1 MAKNSFS
8 SLVCLVASLL
18 IAGCSHQ
25 PTAPAAGESQAEG
38 GQAPAAAFQPG
49 NPAEIIAL
57 GKRLSQ
63 DRLSLF
69 SVTKGKYTFYVG
81 GVLSANYETATE
93 ILRISSL
100 TAEDKVDEVCE
111 YSPQGVLF
119 VARKDQ
125 TDKDAFVSSC
135 NQLAKLLHDY
145 LSR

>member
-8 SLVCLVASLL
+8 SSACLATALL

-25 PTAPAAGESQAEG
+25 PTAPAAGESQAQG
-38 GQAPAAAFQPG
+38 GQAPTAAFHPD
-49 NPAEIIAL
+49 NPDDIIAL

-81 GVLSANYETATE
+81 GMLSASYETATE

-100 TAEDKVDEVCE
+100 TPEDKVAQVCE
-111 YSPQGVLF
+111 YSPHGVLF
-119 VARKDQ
+119 VDPKDQ
-125 TDKDAFVSSC
+125 AEKDAFVSRC
-135 NQLAKLLHDY
+135 DKLALRLNDY